1 MNEKWFFNCYILIL
15 EMLFWSY
22 HDYRLIGETFVSLSI
37 TTERYRKYNCFS
49 LFLCSNKSDKGE
61 KGKRQVN
68 ILIKK
73 DQVKIKVQWSS
84 SEVSHEDP
92 SEEPIAFTGLFVCLF
107 CLVFSYQN
115 NNSSEPIV
123 FPKIVNL
130 FILICESKQRVPLET
145 KSEEDKH
152 YDNSSFQNN
161 AIALNS
167 YHQMSINS
175 NITTK
180 MGPGPISYINERG
193 NIQMMAMKQPE
204 NAVSDA
210 GEYQMSAGCL
220 FFRGDGHQIKINDK
234 EYTVKGSVKYNL
246 AVGVENMDHEG
257 KLNGE
262 EKAHAIAAIF

>member
-1 MNEKWFFNCYILIL
+1 
-15 EMLFWSY
+15 ML
-22 HDYRLIGETFVSLSI
+22 
-37 TTERYRKYNCFS
+37 
-49 LFLCSNKSDKGE
+49 
-61 KGKRQVN
+61 
-68 ILIKK
+68 
-73 DQVKIKVQWSS
+73 
-84 SEVSHEDP
+84 
-92 SEEPIAFTGLFVCLF
+92 VCLF
-107 CLVFSYQN
+107 CFLFSYQD

-123 FPKIVNL
+123 FPKIVNP
-130 FILICESKQRVPLET
+130 FILDCESKQHVPLET

-152 YDNSSFQNN
+152 YEDSSFQNN

-220 FFRGDGHQIKINDK
+220 FFRGMCTKSRSMTRSIQ
-234 EYTVKGSVKYNL
+234 
-246 AVGVENMDHEG
+246 
-257 KLNGE
+257 
-262 EKAHAIAAIF
+262 